1 MARPVIVGV
10 DDPESAGAAVDWAAD
25 EARSRGM
32 RLHLV
37 HAWLWEPD
45 QAPESLDAR
54 AARHKGEEALRVVAE
69 RAAARHPGLEVS
81 SGVVDASPREA
92 LVALS
97 AEAGVLVLGS
107 RGSGGFQGLLV
118 GSTSLH
124 VTAHAACPVVVVRA
138 TAAEAVDGIAVGV
151 EGREPSDD
159 ILAFAFDSARRRGL
173 PLRAI
178 HAWSYPLVLGPGHAL
193 PPVYES
199 GHVVAEEQRLL
210 AEVMAGWQ
218 EKYPDVPVEEDAV
231 RAGPARHLVAL
242 SKTHQLVVVGRH
254 GTPEGPFSRLGS
266 VSQAVVHHAHCPVAV
281 VPPPGPRPQNVH
293 FGPADAT

>member
-1 MARPVIVGV
+1 MAYPVIVGV

-25 EARSRGM
+25 EAQSRGM
-32 RLHLV
+32 SLRLV

-54 AARHKGEEALRVVAE
+54 AARGAGEEALRMVAD
-69 RAAARHPGLEVS
+69 RVAARHPGLEVGS
-81 SGVVDASPREA
+81 EVVDASPREA

-97 AEAGVLVLGS
+97 SSAGLLVLGS

-138 TAAEAVDGIAVGV
+138 AAAEASDGVVVGV
-151 EGREPSDD
+151 EGRDPSDE
-159 ILAFAFDSARRRGL
+159 ILEFAFDSARRRGL

-178 HAWSYPLVLGPGHAL
+178 HAWSYPIVLGPGHAL

-199 GHVVAEEQRLL
+199 GHVLAEEQRLL

-218 EKYPDVPVEEDAV
+218 ENYPDVPVEEDAV
-231 RAGPARHLVAL
+231 RAGPA
-242 SKTHQLVVVGRH
+242 
-254 GTPEGPFSRLGS
+254 
-266 VSQAVVHHAHCPVAV
+266 
-281 VPPPGPRPQNVH
+281 
-293 FGPADAT
+293 